1 MPPPM
6 RHPGQKQ
13 IQRPLQAE
21 LTALNTL
28 LTGGIL
34 EHSARILD
42 HFAAAQNSKLE
53 SESYATPSFLTEK
66 LLDKC
71 NEFETVC
78 DQIYYILEQSKRVLQ
93 LDWQQRTATQED
105 QAQQQQQQ
113 QQQQRQEQQH
123 MATEDMGTDL
133 SVTQNVDLTLDDMDD
148 MDNGGQQPS
157 SSAVEPMDED
167 DMDELLQLQ
176 RERLERL
183 RNVIVH
189 GMDVDSLKDS
199 QGNGKDDLLF

>member
-1 MPPPM
+1 MPPPI
-6 RHPGQKQ
+6 RHQGQKQ

-21 LTALNTL
+21 LATLNSL

-42 HFAAAQNSKLE
+42 HFASTQNSKLE
-53 SESYATPSFLTEK
+53 SESYTTPSFLTEK

-78 DQIYYILEQSKRVLQ
+78 DQIYYTLEQSKRVLQ
-93 LDWQQRTATQED
+93 LDWQQRNATQD

-113 QQQQRQEQQH
+113 QQQNQQEQQH

-148 MDNGGQQPS
+148 MDNGGQQS
-157 SSAVEPMDED
+157 SSTIEPMDED
-167 DMDELLQLQ
+167 DMDELLQIQ

-189 GMDVDSLKDS
+189 GVDVESLKDS